1 MKKSSESIKEKDAV
15 RSKLDVVQLLYQ
27 QVCVTVTLCSGGCG
41 RKTTKQCPSLRTTTT
56 ELADVSLLEPIGTV
70 LALRFGLE
78 IMRSEKAGMIRHR
91 VFEIFFS
98 GEVLGLD

>member
-15 RSKLDVVQLLYQ
+15 RSKLDVVQLVYQ

-41 RKTTKQCPSLRTTTT
+41 RKTTKQCPSLRTTST
-56 ELADVSLLEPIGTV
+56 ELADVEPIGTV